1 MKMKNINYAS
11 TGFKNKDG
19 NLSDI
24 KVNKMPELVGDKGS
38 EVPASNAMPSP
49 VIVILT
55 FILVTF
61 IEYFNI

>member
-1 MKMKNINYAS
+1 
-11 TGFKNKDG
+11 
-19 NLSDI
+19 
-24 KVNKMPELVGDKGS
+24 MPELVGDKGS